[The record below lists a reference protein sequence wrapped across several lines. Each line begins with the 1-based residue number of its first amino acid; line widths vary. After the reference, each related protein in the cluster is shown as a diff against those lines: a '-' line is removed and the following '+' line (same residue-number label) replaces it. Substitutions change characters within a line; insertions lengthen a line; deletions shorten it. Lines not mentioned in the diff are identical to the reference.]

1 VGLSLTTEI
10 DSGIL
15 ILLVLATTRILLQST
30 KGKWMPPLVGVQI
43 DGVDMHFGELRK
55 GKTVG

>member
-1 VGLSLTTEI
+1 MGLSLTTEI

-15 ILLVLATTRILLQST
+15 IHLVLAATRIPLQST
-30 KGKWMPPLVGVQI
+30 KGKWMSPLADVPV
-43 DGVDMHFGELRK
+43 DGVDVYFGELRK